1 MNDGL
6 RSYPDGGEFT
16 GTIGDTRQDSDPAWP
31 VPPTPPDGAPNIM
44 FIVLDDLGY
53 AQLGCYSGLGGRIRT
68 PHLDSLAAGGLRYRN
83 FHTTALCSPTRAA
96 LLTGRNHH
104 SVGAGVIME
113 RATGFPGYNG
123 RLPHDSAMVPKVLGQ
138 HGYATYC
145 LGKWHLTP
153 DEHNGPTGPFDRW
166 PLGHGFQR
174 FYGFLPGET
183 DQWHP
188 DLWADNHRVD
198 PPATDS
204 SGDSYHLS
212 VDLADTAI
220 TWLNEHHT
228 IDPSRPFFLHFATGA
243 PHSPHHAPQD
253 IIDSYAGMF
262 DDGWDAIR
270 EETFAHQLELGVV
283 PPGTDLPPRNQG
295 VRAWDSLSDVER
307 RVYTRQME
315 VYAAFVEHTD
325 AQIGRVLDHLR
336 ATDVFDDTLIFFLS
350 DNGASAEGGTHGLLS
365 EITYFNGLTET
376 LDDMVDALDD
386 WGGPTTYPHYAA
398 GWAYAGSTPQKW
410 YKSFVHE
417 GGTRDPMIVSWP
429 NRIAPSQYGDVR
441 DQFHHV
447 VDIATT
453 IYELIGIEP
462 PSSVNGI
469 EQRELEGTSLA
480 YTFDEPDAPTRKDR
494 QYFEMFAHRAIW
506 KDGWKAV
513 TMHPARGAAL
523 RIGDPDLEIRMGRFD
538 EDVWEL
544 YHLADDFSEAHD
556 LAVEH
561 PEKLA
566 ELQRQWWEDA
576 RRYNVLPLDDRVVER
591 SAEARPRIVAK
602 RDVYRF
608 TSPIR
613 LVRSV
618 SPSVIN
624 RDHHLRAKIDVPDD
638 GASGVLISN
647 GGMQGGYTLCLDE
660 AGHFVYVSNYLGH
673 EVTVVRSPEPVP
685 PGHVVCEMAWS
696 KTGPFAGDVALT
708 IGGDPVAGGQVE
720 RTNPVIYAIAEG
732 LEIGSDT
739 GTPVWS
745 GYESPARFTGTII
758 EVALNTRG
766 HEYVDHDAED
776 RIARY
781 VQ

>member
-1 MNDGL
+1 MAEL
-6 RSYPDGGEFT
+6 RTYPDGTSFT
-16 GTIGDTRQDSDPAWP
+16 GTIGETRPDSQPAWP
-31 VPPTPPDGAPNIM
+31 MPTTPPDGAPNVM

-68 PHLDSLAAGGLRYRN
+68 PHLDALAADGLRYRN

-204 SGDSYHLS
+204 SGNSYHLS

-220 TWLNEHHT
+220 TWLDEHHT

-243 PHSPHHAPQD
+243 PHSPHHAPQGL
-253 IIDSYAGMF
+253 IDSYAGMF

-270 EETFAHQLELGVV
+270 DETFAHQLELGVV

-295 VRAWDSLSDVER
+295 VRAWDTLSDSEQ
-307 RVYTRQME
+307 RVYARQME

-325 AQIGRVLDHLR
+325 TQVGRILDHLR

-350 DNGASAEGGTHGLLS
+350 DNGASAEGGAHGLLS

-376 LDDMVDALDD
+376 LDDMVDALDQ

-429 NRIAPSQYGDVR
+429 NRIAPSQNGNIR

-447 VDIATT
+447 VDIAAT

-469 EQRELEGTSLA
+469 AQRELEGTSLA
-480 YTFDEPDAPTRKDR
+480 YTFDEPDTPTRKDR

-544 YHLADDFSEAHD
+544 YHLADDFSEAND
-556 LAVEH
+556 LAAAH
-561 PEKLA
+561 PDKLA
-566 ELQRQWWEDA
+566 ELQPQWWEDA
-576 RRYNVLPLDDRVVER
+576 RRFNVLPLDDRVVER
-591 SAEARPRIVAK
+591 SAEAPPPRSWPSATCT
-602 RDVYRF
+602 D
-608 TSPIR
+608 SPR
-613 LVRSV
+613 RSG
-618 SPSVIN
+618 SSA
-624 RDHHLRAKIDVPDD
+624 RCRRA
-638 GASGVLISN
+638 
-647 GGMQGGYTLCLDE
+647 
-660 AGHFVYVSNYLGH
+660 
-673 EVTVVRSPEPVP
+673 
-685 PGHVVCEMAWS
+685 
-696 KTGPFAGDVALT
+696 
-708 IGGDPVAGGQVE
+708 
-720 RTNPVIYAIAEG
+720 
-732 LEIGSDT
+732 
-739 GTPVWS
+739 
-745 GYESPARFTGTII
+745 
-758 EVALNTRG
+758 
-766 HEYVDHDAED
+766 
-776 RIARY
+776 
-781 VQ
+781 